1 MEKTYDAP
9 SLLRI
14 VDSLLVDP
22 STLHSFYGADIRKDD
37 FKRDVV
43 KFVPMVQFFVEKYIH
58 GKNASLPV
66 DANAEKANGKSKY
79 SKPLPMWEGRINSVV
94 DIEENMWSPWL
105 GVKGKVD
112 MTVEVY
118 LALNL
123 NSYYIFYL

>member
-43 KFVPMVQFFVEKYIH
+43 KFVPMVQFFVEKYPARIDRISACAYCPH
-58 GKNASLPV
+58 QV
-66 DANAEKANGKSKY
+66 ECTIIMSKY
-79 SKPLPMWEGRINSVV
+79 LFITR
-94 DIEENMWSPWL
+94 
-105 GVKGKVD
+105 
-112 MTVEVY
+112 
-118 LALNL
+118 
-123 NSYYIFYL
+123 